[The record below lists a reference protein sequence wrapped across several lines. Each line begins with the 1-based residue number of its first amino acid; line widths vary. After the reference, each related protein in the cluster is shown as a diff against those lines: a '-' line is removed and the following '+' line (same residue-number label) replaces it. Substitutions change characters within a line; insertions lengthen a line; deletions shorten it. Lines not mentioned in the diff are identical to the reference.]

1 MLTQPLISVR
11 SPRFSIWYRMK
22 RVLGS
27 ITFSVVARSSRPVW
41 RFLSVTRGPQS
52 PLLSLLF
59 IGKML
64 ADGRFDLTRR
74 RILRHEAFC
83 ENSNSSVPGFI
94 LHICAL
100 RIGSMSSTRPFF
112 FQCSVCSIS
121 LPVVYQGRTPPFLP
135 GMQYFIKRDVLRAGT
150 RRTSS
155 LWKSSPT
162 TAFRWQWVAF
172 APSVGSRAAS
182 SRRAV

>member
-1 MLTQPLISVR
+1 MISVR

-100 RIGSMSSTRPFF
+100 RMSSTRPFF
-112 FQCSVCSIS
+112 FQFSVCTIS
-121 LPVVYQGRTPPFLP
+121 LPVIYQGSAPPFLP
-135 GMQYFIKRDVLRAGT
+135 GVQYFIKRDALQADT